1 MEYLLAT
8 TNTQLP
14 RAFCQPIARKGA
26 KFSIIDCAD
35 KLNKVFRKKG
45 KVLEVIILD
54 LAMTEKDLNRFIFYI
69 RQFKQEIPVILLTV
83 DHSLNKESEVF
94 RNLSVYGCVR
104 KPSTQKE
111 FLKILEDLNTIF
123 ELDMDKKLEKV
134 DYLEKEKVFAC
145 TFGNK
150 EDLFL
155 LRKDI
160 PEDDGSA
167 IKEVSIDKN
176 RYYFSVLLE
185 SGKQY
190 EVPWDFIRYICDKK
204 YEFSREKATSGI
216 SPKEIGRR
224 IAWIR
229 KSKKMTQ
236 ADLASKTGI
245 QRANIARIESGRHYP
260 SLETL
265 QKLSSVLE
273 IPLVRLVSK

>member
-1 MEYLLAT
+1 
-8 TNTQLP
+8 
-14 RAFCQPIARKGA
+14 
-26 KFSIIDCAD
+26 
-35 KLNKVFRKKG
+35 
-45 KVLEVIILD
+45 
-54 LAMTEKDLNRFIFYI
+54 
-69 RQFKQEIPVILLTV
+69 
-83 DHSLNKESEVF
+83 
-94 RNLSVYGCVR
+94 
-104 KPSTQKE
+104 
-111 FLKILEDLNTIF
+111 
-123 ELDMDKKLEKV
+123 MDKKLEKV
-134 DYLEKEKVFAC
+134 DYLKKEKVFAC
-145 TFGNK
+145 TFRNR

-155 LRKDI
+155 LKKDI

-216 SPKEIGRR
+216 SPEEIGRR

-236 ADLASKTGI
+236 ANLASKTGI
-245 QRANIARIESGRHYP
+245 QRANIARIESGRHSP

-265 QKLSSVLE
+265 ERIANSLNL
-273 IPLVRLVSK
+273 PVSRIVAA

>member
-1 MEYLLAT
+1 M
-8 TNTQLP
+8 
-14 RAFCQPIARKGA
+14 
-26 KFSIIDCAD
+26 
-35 KLNKVFRKKG
+35 
-45 KVLEVIILD
+45 EVIILD
-54 LAMTEKDLNRFIFYI
+54 LAMPEKDLNRFIFYI
-69 RQFKQEIPVILLTV
+69 RQFKQEVPVILLTV
-83 DHSLNKESEVF
+83 DHSLNKESEAF

-176 RYYFSVLLE
+176 KYSYLVSLA
-185 SGKQY
+185 SGKKY
-190 EVPWDFIRYICDKK
+190 SVPWDFIRYICDEK
-204 YEFSREKATSGI
+204 YEFSGKKSGKI
-216 SPKEIGRR
+216 SAQEIGKR
-224 IAWIR
+224 IAWLR
-229 KSKKMTQ
+229 KSKKLTQ
-236 ADLASKTGI
+236 QALASQSGI
-245 QRANIARIESGRHYP
+245 QRANIARIESGRHSP

-265 QKLSSVLE
+265 ERIANSLNL
-273 IPLVRLVSK
+273 PVSRIVAA